1 MGTVGERDLPERG
14 GEVPETVARG
24 ESVTVIRDGV
34 ASAELRQLPLRGLS
48 ADQLIERR
56 RHLAPID
63 PERWRRDIASFLETA
78 L

>member
-1 MGTVGERDLPERG
+1 
-14 GEVPETVARG
+14 
-24 ESVTVIRDGV
+24 VTVVRDGV
-34 ASAELRQLPLRGLS
+34 AIAELPPVPRRGLS

-63 PERWRRDIASFLETA
+63 PERWRRDIAPFLETA

>member
-1 MGTVGERDLPERG
+1 M
-14 GEVPETVARG
+14 PETVARG
-24 ESVTVIRDGV
+24 ESVTVVRDGV
-34 ASAELRQLPLRGLS
+34 AIAELPPVPPRGLS

-63 PERWRRDIASFLETA
+63 PERWRRDIAPFLETA